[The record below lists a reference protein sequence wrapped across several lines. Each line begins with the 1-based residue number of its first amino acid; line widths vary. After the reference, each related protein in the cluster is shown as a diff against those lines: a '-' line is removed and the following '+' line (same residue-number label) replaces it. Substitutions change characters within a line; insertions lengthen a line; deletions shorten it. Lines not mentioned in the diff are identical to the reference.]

1 MTLKILADLAQ
12 GTDEWRAARCGMV
25 TASVVGQLLTPTR
38 RIADNET
45 SRGLTLSLV
54 AERITGHVDET
65 FMSADMW
72 RGIED
77 EPIARDLYREHHAPV
92 EEVGLMVRAD
102 DDWGGYRIGYSP
114 DGLVGDEG
122 LIECK
127 SRLQKVHLRTI
138 LTDEIPAENMA
149 QLQCGLLVSGRAW
162 IDYLSYCGGMPL
174 WTKRAYPDPTWFD
187 AIVQAVAKFESTAA
201 AYVFRYREAVR
212 GLPTTERVERGS
224 EIEF

>member
-1 MTLKILADLAQ
+1 MSLKFYRDLIQ
-12 GTDEWRAARCGMV
+12 GTDEWHAARCGMV
-25 TASVVGQLLTPTR
+25 TASVAGKLLTSTLKV
-38 RIADNET
+38 ADNEA

-92 EEVGLMVRAD
+92 EEVGLMVRD
-102 DDWGGYRIGYSP
+102 EDEWGYRIGYSP

-174 WTKRAYPDPTWFD
+174 WTKRVYPDPTWFD
-187 AIVQAVAKFESTAA
+187 AIVQAVAKFESNAA

>member
-1 MTLKILADLAQ
+1 MSLKFYRDLIQ
-12 GTDEWRAARCGMV
+12 GTDEWHAARCGMV
-25 TASVVGQLLTPTR
+25 TASVAGKLLTSTLKV
-38 RIADNET
+38 ADNEA

-77 EPIARDLYREHHAPV
+77 EPIARDLYAEHHAPV
-92 EEVGLMVRAD
+92 EELGFMAR
-102 DDWGGYRIGYSP
+102 DDWGFSLGYSP
-114 DGLVGDEG
+114 DGLVCDDG

-127 SRLQKVHLRTI
+127 SRLQKVQLQTI
-138 LTDEIPAENMA
+138 IEDRVPAENMA

-162 IDYLSYCGGMPL
+162 IDYVSFCGGMPL
-174 WTKRAYPDPTWFD
+174 YVKRVYPDPIWHA
-187 AIVQAVAKFESTAA
+187 AILAAVETFEANVA
-201 AYVFRYREAVR
+201 DILARYHEVVA
-212 GLPTTERVERGS
+212 GLPATERVNRDA